1 MFPPSCFHPSITT
14 LALVATAST
23 LLATGCG
30 GAGGDGKADDSL
42 SAEGSSPGECSDG
55 ADNDED
61 GDYDCDDSDCFG
73 APDCAD
79 DDPGDTGSTGPVD
92 ADGDGFSAAEDCDDD
107 DPTVPADDADC
118 DGVATADDCNDTDPS
133 STIIAEDG
141 DCDGV
146 ATADDCDDT
155 DPAMPVGDADC
166 DGFLTADDCNDAD
179 PTSTIIAED
188 GDCDGVA
195 TADDCDDSD
204 PDRYPGAPEAD
215 VGLLEDPAC
224 DGGGGMLS
232 LADFTF
238 IAENPGDRAGISVS
252 TAGDVDG
259 DGLDDLFVGASGND
273 DGGGA
278 AGKAYLVLGSS
289 LAASPSTT
297 IDLSNADFAFIG
309 EDSVDF
315 AGASVSTAGDVDGD
329 GLDDLFVGAFAND
342 AGGTNAGKAY
352 LILGSSLAAS
362 TSTTIDLSN
371 ADFAFIGESANDSAG
386 SSVSTAGDV
395 DGDGLDDI
403 IVGAPYNDAG
413 TNDAGKA
420 YLILGSSL
428 AASTSTAI
436 SLSNADFALIGENTY
451 DTAGS
456 VSTAGDVDG
465 DGLDDIIVGARYNAD
480 GGSRAGKA
488 YLILGSSLAASTSTA
503 IDLSSADFAFIGESA
518 NDYAGASVSTAG
530 DVDGDGLDDI
540 IVGAPYN
547 DAGES
552 NAGKAYVLLG
562 STLAVSSSTTIDLG
576 NADFEFIGTDPNSW
590 AGWSV
595 STAGD
600 VDGDG
605 LSEIL
610 VGQPRTYYGT
620 SYGGAGIVLGSTLAS
635 SASPTINLSEADFQ
649 FTGVLEQHQAGYS
662 VSSAGDVNGDGLDDI
677 LVGASYTNEGIP
689 SAPDEVYLI
698 LSQL

>member
-42 SAEGSSPGECSDG
+42 PAEGSSPGECSDG

-92 ADGDGFSAAEDCDDD
+92 ADGDGFSADEDCDDD
-107 DPTVPADDADC
+107 DPTMPADDADC
-118 DGVATADDCNDTDPS
+118 DGVATADDCNDADPS

-146 ATADDCDDT
+146 ATADDCDDD
-155 DPAMPVGDADC
+155 DPSSTIIAEDADCDGFLTADDCDDRDPSVPMGDADC
-166 DGFLTADDCNDAD
+166 DGFLTADDC
-179 PTSTIIAED
+179 
-188 GDCDGVA
+188 
-195 TADDCDDSD
+195 DDDD
-204 PDRYPGAPEAD
+204 PDRYPGALESD

-224 DGGGGMLS
+224 DGGRGSLS
-232 LADFTF
+232 LADFMF
-238 IAENPGDRAGISVS
+238 IGEDRSDYAGGSVS

-259 DGLDDLFVGASGND
+259 DGLDDLLVGAVGNN
-273 DGGGA
+273 DGGA
-278 AGKAYLVLGSS
+278 
-289 LAASPSTT
+289 
-297 IDLSNADFAFIG
+297 I
-309 EDSVDF
+309 
-315 AGASVSTAGDVDGD
+315 
-329 GLDDLFVGAFAND
+329 
-342 AGGTNAGKAY
+342 AGKAY

-371 ADFAFIGESANDSAG
+371 ADFSFIGESSDNPAG

-413 TNDAGKA
+413 ERD
-420 YLILGSSL
+420 
-428 AASTSTAI
+428 
-436 SLSNADFALIGENTY
+436 
-451 DTAGS
+451 
-456 VSTAGDVDG
+456 
-465 DGLDDIIVGARYNAD
+465 
-480 GGSRAGKA
+480 
-488 YLILGSSLAASTSTA
+488 
-503 IDLSSADFAFIGESA
+503 
-518 NDYAGASVSTAG
+518 
-530 DVDGDGLDDI
+530 
-540 IVGAPYN
+540 
-547 DAGES
+547 
-552 NAGKAYVLLG
+552 AGKAYVLLG
-562 STLAVSSSTTIDLG
+562 STLASSASPTINLSEADLSFLG
-576 NADFEFIGTDPNSW
+576 ESIGSR
-590 AGWSV
+590 AGQSV

-610 VGQPRTYYGT
+610 VGQPGTYYEP

-649 FTGVLEQHQAGYS
+649 FTGVLRGHQAGYS

-677 LVGASYTNEGIP
+677 LVGAPYTNEGTA
-689 SAPDEVYLI
+689 APEEVYLI